1 MFLSIDDT
9 YNWVFLNHFYK
20 IIKTDLWEWLQE
32 TDNQLSNKQ
41 IKYSL
46 FSNQSQIIID
56 FYKHLLNNQSDLL
69 TFLFSF
75 N

>member
-1 MFLSIDDT
+1 MLLSTDDT

-56 FYKHLLNNQSDLL
+56 FYKHLLNNQRDLL

-75 N
+75 I

>member
-1 MFLSIDDT
+1 MRM
-9 YNWVFLNHFYK
+9 K
-20 IIKTDLWEWLQE
+20 WLQE

-41 IKYSL
+41 IKYWGYSL
-46 FSNQSQIIID
+46 FSYQSQIIID

-75 N
+75 I

>member
-1 MFLSIDDT
+1 MLLSTDDT

-20 IIKTDLWEWLQE
+20 IIRMKWLQE

>member
-1 MFLSIDDT
+1 MRMKLMQ
-9 YNWVFLNHFYK
+9 V
-20 IIKTDLWEWLQE
+20 

-46 FSNQSQIIID
+46 LSNQSQIIID

-69 TFLFSF
+69 KFLFFSI
-75 N
+75 

>member
-1 MFLSIDDT
+1 MRM
-9 YNWVFLNHFYK
+9 K
-20 IIKTDLWEWLQE
+20 WLQE

-46 FSNQSQIIID
+46 FSNQSQVIID

-75 N
+75 I

>member
-1 MFLSIDDT
+1 MFLSTDDT